1 MAVELNPE
9 TTGVDA
15 GPPTNPTEAKVRDLA
30 RAALTEGR
38 VDYFIGWRYGYDR
51 SQVIPAFISDPA
63 EADQLVVNGL
73 ASHNLTVFL
82 KRKIAGLAPNAKVGV
97 AVKGCDSRTLVALL
111 QEELVDKGRLYVV
124 GVPCIGTISRRKVEK
139 QFTDEVVDIAM
150 TPDTVTATTWEG
162 ETREFARE
170 ELLQDQCTVCR
181 YPNPRYYDDLAGDEV
196 EPRYVGEPQWPGIEE
211 FEALSPAEKDAVMER
226 IFSTCIRCFACIH
239 ACPVCY
245 CWDQCVCRARKP
257 ALVGSKVEAKEN
269 LMFQM
274 VHMSHVAGRCPS
286 CGNCD
291 RACPV
296 EIPLYLLHRKMN
308 KELYDMLHFEAGV
321 NLDEKPA
328 LQTFKIDDAFGEH

>member
-1 MAVELNPE
+1 MAINVNVPPA
-9 TTGVDA
+9 TVDA
-15 GPPTNPTEAKVRDLA
+15 GPPSSPTEAKLRELA
-30 RAALTEGR
+30 KAALAEGK

-63 EADQLVVNGL
+63 EADQLVVNEL
-73 ASHNLTVFL
+73 TTHNLTVFL
-82 KRKIAGLAPNAKVGV
+82 KRKIAGLPVTGKVGV

-111 QEELVDKGRLYVV
+111 QEELVDKDKIYVV
-124 GVPCIGTISRRKVEK
+124 GIPCTGTISRRKVEK
-139 QFTDEVVDIAM
+139 QFTDEVVDIAVEG
-150 TPDTVTATTWEG
+150 DTVTATTWG
-162 ETREFARE
+162 GDTRQIPRE

-181 YPNPRYYDDLAGDEV
+181 YPNPRYYDDLAGEEV
-196 EPRYVGEPQWPGIEE
+196 DPRLTGEPQWPGIDE
-211 FEALSPAEKDAVMER
+211 FEALSPAEKDAVLER
-226 IFSTCIRCFACIH
+226 VFATCIRCFACIH

-308 KELYDMLHFEAGV
+308 KELYDMLQFEAGV
-321 NLDEKPA
+321 NLGEKPA
-328 LQTFKIDDAFGEH
+328 FQTFKIDDAFGEH